1 MKGVNRKSARGYLI
15 GPDKVLFVL
24 VEDVS
29 ELTLDGVNAEIQ
41 IFQVSF
47 IHFLAERMRILVRF
61 NYGGSSII

>member
-1 MKGVNRKSARGYLI
+1 MI

-61 NYGGSSII
+61 NYGGSYII